1 MDLEEVYL
9 RQIDQKLKQNNE
21 LQEEANKL
29 LKAILRELTKN
40 QHVASSEMTDAGI
53 YMIIEASVLLAFVGY
68 MWWRSQPPKKQGHP
82 PVLVTVNLKTFGSIQ
97 NSIS

>member
-21 LQEEANKL
+21 LQEESNKL

-40 QHVASSEMTDAGI
+40 QYVMGREMTDADI

-68 MWWRSQPPKKQGHP
+68 MWWRSQPPKK
-82 PVLVTVNLKTFGSIQ
+82 
-97 NSIS
+97 

>member
-40 QHVASSEMTDAGI
+40 QYVMAE
-53 YMIIEASVLLAFVGY
+53 
-68 MWWRSQPPKKQGHP
+68 K
-82 PVLVTVNLKTFGSIQ
+82 
-97 NSIS
+97 

>member
-21 LQEEANKL
+21 LQEEANKI

-40 QHVASSEMTDAGI
+40 QYVMGREMTDADI

-68 MWWRSQPPKKQGHP
+68 MWWRSRPPKK
-82 PVLVTVNLKTFGSIQ
+82 
-97 NSIS
+97 

>member
-40 QHVASSEMTDAGI
+40 QYVMGREMTDADI

-68 MWWRSQPPKKQGHP
+68 MWWRSQPPKK
-82 PVLVTVNLKTFGSIQ
+82 
-97 NSIS
+97 

>member
-9 RQIDQKLKQNNE
+9 RQLDQKLKQNNE

-40 QHVASSEMTDAGI
+40 QYVMGREMTDADI
-53 YMIIEASVLLAFVGY
+53 YMILEASVLLAFVGY
-68 MWWRSQPPKKQGHP
+68 MWWRSQPPKK
-82 PVLVTVNLKTFGSIQ
+82 
-97 NSIS
+97 

>member
-1 MDLEEVYL
+1 MDLEEDYL

-21 LQEEANKL
+21 LQEETNKL

-40 QHVASSEMTDAGI
+40 QYVMGREMTEADI

-68 MWWRSQPPKKQGHP
+68 MWWRSQPPKK
-82 PVLVTVNLKTFGSIQ
+82 
-97 NSIS
+97 

>member
-21 LQEEANKL
+21 LQEETNKL

-40 QHVASSEMTDAGI
+40 QYVASREMTDADI
-53 YMIIEASVLLAFVGY
+53 YMTIEASVFLAFVGY
-68 MWWRSQPPKKQGHP
+68 MWWRSQPPKK
-82 PVLVTVNLKTFGSIQ
+82 
-97 NSIS
+97 

>member
-21 LQEEANKL
+21 LQEETNKL

-40 QHVASSEMTDAGI
+40 QYVVSREMSDADI
-53 YMIIEASVLLAFVGY
+53 YMIIEASVLLTFVGY
-68 MWWRSQPPKKQGHP
+68 MWWRSQPPKK
-82 PVLVTVNLKTFGSIQ
+82 
-97 NSIS
+97 